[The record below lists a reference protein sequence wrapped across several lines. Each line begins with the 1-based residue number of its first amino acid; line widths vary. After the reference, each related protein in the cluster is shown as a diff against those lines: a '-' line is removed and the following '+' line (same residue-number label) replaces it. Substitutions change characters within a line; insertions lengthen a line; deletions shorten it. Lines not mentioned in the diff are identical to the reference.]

1 MTTPKLPLEGVRVAD
16 FSWFGA
22 GPLAGRILANF
33 GAEVIRVESETHID
47 GLRVAQPVADG
58 KEGYNCSGYY
68 NNFNAGKLSMTLN
81 FNNPMALGIALR
93 LIAKSDVVMENYAP
107 RVFEKWGLTYDAMRA
122 VNPNVIFLRE
132 PMMGT
137 WGPHRDYAGF
147 GAVLSPIAGLS
158 YLSGYPDR
166 TPTGIGTNYSDYVIN
181 PGHAALAMIA
191 ALRHKQRTGEG
202 QFLEVSQ
209 LESTAAV
216 FGQALM
222 DYSVTG
228 NVQIRDGNRQWNAAP
243 HNAYPCA
250 GDDRWLV
257 IGCFADAEWDALVRE
272 MGDPAWAREP
282 RFATLQQRKANETA
296 LDTLVGQW
304 TATQNEY
311 ELMRRLQAAGVPAGV
326 VQDAR
331 DVLDNDPHLKERG
344 FFWYLD
350 HPEAGRTAYDGP
362 PLRMSKT
369 PGTLA
374 KPAPCLGEH
383 TQYVCRDIIGM
394 DDDEVAEMVM
404 AGVLQ

>member
-1 MTTPKLPLEGVRVAD
+1 MAAKLPLDGIRVAD

-22 GPLAGRILANF
+22 GPIAGKILAHF
-33 GAEVIRVESETHID
+33 GAEVIRVESETRID

-58 KEGYNCSGYY
+58 KEGYNSSGYY
-68 NNFNAGKLSMTLN
+68 NNFNPGKLSMSLN
-81 FNNPMALGIALR
+81 LGNPMAREVALR
-93 LIAKSDVVMENYAP
+93 LIAKCDVVMENYAP
-107 RVFEKWGLTYDAMRA
+107 RVFEKWGLTYEAMRE

-166 TPTGIGTNYSDYVIN
+166 SPIGIGTNYSDYVIN

-191 ALRHKQRTGEG
+191 AMRHKQRTGEG
-202 QFLEVSQ
+202 QYLEVSQ

-222 DYSVTG
+222 DYSINGVVQTRNG
-228 NVQIRDGNRQWNAAP
+228 NKQWNAAP

-257 IGCFADAEWDALVRE
+257 IACFTEDEWAALVGE
-272 MGDPAWAREP
+272 MGNPPWATEP
-282 RFATLQQRKANETA
+282 RFATLADRKANEGE
-296 LDTLVGQW
+296 LDALVGQW

-311 ELMRRLQAAGVPAGV
+311 DLMRRLQAKGVPAGV
-326 VQDAR
+326 VQNSQDT
-331 DVLDNDPHLKERG
+331 LEHDPHLKERG
-344 FFWYLD
+344 YFWYLD
-350 HPEAGRTAYDGP
+350 HSEAGRTAYDGP
-362 PLRMSKT
+362 PVRLSKT
-369 PGTLA
+369 PGELRA
-374 KPAPCLGEH
+374 PAPCLGEH

-394 DDDEVAEMVM
+394 DDDELSELVM
-404 AGVLQ
+404 AGVLV